1 MAVDGERDVEQ
12 PMKRYWIVPFA
23 ALALMAGAAATS
35 ISFAD
40 SDAGGQPPAGQP
52 SADAPDHPGP
62 DGGFWHHHGNGMW
75 HREDPLAKLSKP
87 YSADQV
93 KQALDE
99 FFARRPQVKS
109 VTEKGPDILVV
120 EIADPDGKIY
130 RFELN
135 RTTGAR
141 RPAW

>member
-1 MAVDGERDVEQ
+1 
-12 PMKRYWIVPFA
+12 MKRYLIVPFA
-23 ALALMAGAAATS
+23 ALALVAGATVAS

-40 SDAGGQPPAGQP
+40 SDTSGQPAAEG
-52 SADAPDHPGP
+52 ADHPGS
-62 DGGFWHHHGNGMW
+62 DGGFGHHHWHGGMW
-75 HREDPLAKLSKP
+75 HRQDPLAKLSKP
-87 YSADQV
+87 LSADQV
-93 KQALDE
+93 KQALDD

-120 EIADPDGKIY
+120 EIADPDGKIH